1 MLDGVLGVEGLVQVL
16 FDVDFTVVD
25 LELLLHLD
33 NPLNLIDDF
42 IMFLLQLR
50 LILLHFFDFE
60 VHVFDLLSQVLV
72 LSSCRSS

>member
-1 MLDGVLGVEGLVQVL
+1 MLDGVLCIEGLVQVL

-42 IMFLLQLR
+42 IMFLL
-50 LILLHFFDFE
+50 
-60 VHVFDLLSQVLV
+60 
-72 LSSCRSS
+72 